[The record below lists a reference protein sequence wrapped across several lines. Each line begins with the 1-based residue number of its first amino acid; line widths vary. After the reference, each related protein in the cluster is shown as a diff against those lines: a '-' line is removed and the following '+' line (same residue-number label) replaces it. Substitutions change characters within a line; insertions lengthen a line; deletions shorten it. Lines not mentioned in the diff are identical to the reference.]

1 MTYFLQLTINAIAL
15 GSIYALTAVGY
26 SMVYGILEL
35 VNFAHGSVF
44 MLGAFSYYIFAVL
57 VGLPWY
63 LSFLITFILIGIVG
77 FAYDRLTLLPLRRTN
92 QPKFT
97 GLICTL
103 GVSIVL
109 QNLVFVFMGSNTRQF
124 PTFFEGRYL
133 SLGPFNISFIQIL
146 IVCLSVAIMVALS
159 LFVKKAKLGVAMR
172 AVAQNSMASEWMGI
186 NVNGVVSLTFI
197 IGSVLAALS
206 GILSCMSFRSL
217 DITIGSTIAIKA
229 FTATVL
235 GGIGNLGGAVLGA
248 FIVAMAESYTAG
260 FISSDM
266 RDLSAFVILMLV
278 LLFRPNGL
286 LGKAVQKKV

>member
-1 MTYFLQLTINAIAL
+1 MTYFIQLSINALAL
-15 GSIYALTAVGY
+15 GSIYALTAIGY

-44 MLGAFSYYIFAVL
+44 MLGAFIYYIFAVL
-57 VGLPWY
+57 IETPWY
-63 LSFLITFILIGIVG
+63 LSFLITFLVIGAIG

-109 QNLVFVFMGSNTRQF
+109 QNIVFIFMGSNTRQF
-124 PTFFEGRYL
+124 PTFFEGRYIT
-133 SLGPFNISFIQIL
+133 LGSFNISLIQLL
-146 IVCLSVAIMVALS
+146 IVFLSVIIMVALS
-159 LFVKKAKLGVAMR
+159 LFVKRAKLGVAMR
-172 AVAQNSMASEWMGI
+172 AVAQNSAASEWMGI
-186 NVNGVVSLTFI
+186 NVNSVVSLTFI

-248 FIVAMAESYTAG
+248 FIVALAESYTAG

-278 LLFRPNGL
+278 LLLRPNGL